1 MQKTL
6 SASDANRREKWHKI
20 SSLVSIRE
28 LKKCQ
33 TSCRFVFLTKESE
46 TGIIKKTTFPRQSPK
61 KPENVRIS
69 GRFQNFQGNIGLTI
83 SSNPQPRRP
92 HSQPSAGISF
102 MLHQRRLGRDGVSG
116 KWGVRVYMPDGAQ
129 PFSHHG
135 RSRIAGKT
143 VIDSSNKT
151 MPNSLSV

>member
-46 TGIIKKTTFPRQSPK
+46 TGIIKNPALLRQSPK
-61 KPENVRIS
+61 TAEKVRIS
-69 GRFQNFQGNIGLTI
+69 ADSQNYSGEIGRLTG
-83 SSNPQPRRP
+83 SLVC
-92 HSQPSAGISF
+92 F
-102 MLHQRRLGRDGVSG
+102 MHTGRKVI
-116 KWGVRVYMPDGAQ
+116 K
-129 PFSHHG
+129 PFE
-135 RSRIAGKT
+135 
-143 VIDSSNKT
+143 
-151 MPNSLSV
+151 